1 MVVEGNLNVNLAA
14 GSDFVYWGTIIVKGT
29 LTLSN
34 GQLIVHGGV
43 VARNI
48 STLNGNVTMYG
59 GVSVGSPPVGFST
72 VVAKGWWER

>member
-1 MVVEGNLNVNLAA
+1 MVVDGNLNVNLAA

-29 LTLSN
+29 LTHSN

-43 VARNI
+43 ARNT

-59 GVSVGSPPVGFST
+59 GVSVGSPPVGSST
-72 VVAKGWWER
+72 VVAKG